1 MINLDEFGYGL
12 KTEDDKE
19 IKDDE
24 QYQHQLFEEYVLR
37 INDNNCEKRK
47 ELKHRYDEG
56 GVLTGPDGLRKQL
69 AAFDLSY
76 FGRAYLPHYFSRK
89 SPYFHEE
96 LDKMWTDGVMKGL
109 NPLESSKVIARMD
122 GSHQAIAAPRGHAKS
137 TNFTF
142 KDSMHAVLYQY
153 KHYEI
158 ILSDSSEQAEGFLD
172 DIKTELEDNPRIIE
186 DFGQLKSDKAWN
198 SKIILTRT
206 DVKVEANGSGKKIRG
221 RRHRNWRPDL
231 IVLDDIENDENVNT
245 PEQRRKL
252 KSWFDKAVSKAGDTY
267 TDIMYIG
274 TILHYDSLLSRVLVN
289 PTYKT
294 QKYRAVISFAKNT
307 KLWEEWESIYVNLFD
322 ENHKM
327 NALTF
332 YQANEKEMLEG
343 AEVLWEEKNPYY
355 KLMET
360 RLSEGEASFNS
371 ELQNDPIDPENAD
384 FNEEWLDYYEPEL
397 MDFSKP
403 NYLLVGAND
412 PSLGKNK
419 KSDTSSIIDLALD
432 LNSGY
437 MYIVGA
443 SVERRKPDAIID
455 DVIETHRRYKRDLH
469 KGYYRFGV
477 ETVQFQYFFKDV
489 MAAKA
494 LEAGEYIP
502 IEEIQS
508 IANKELRIRSLQPF
522 VKNKWIKFSRE
533 HKELIKQLTEF
544 PMGAH
549 DDAPD
554 GLQMAVSLAQSVRAT
569 ASRPEYKTVQRRRS
583 NFRKGAW

>member
-1 MINLDEFGYGL
+1 MIDLEEYL
-12 KTEDDKE
+12 RELEEEDDRE
-19 IKDDE
+19 QKDNVA
-24 QYQHQLFEEYVLR
+24 YQENLFAEYVLR
-37 INDNNCEKRK
+37 KKDRIDERQKLEKRFAAG
-47 ELKHRYDEG
+47 EL
-56 GVLTGPDGLRKQL
+56 VTGEKGLRKEL
-69 AAFDLSY
+69 AAFDLAY
-76 FGRAYLPHYFSRK
+76 FGRAYLPHYFTRK
-89 SPYFHEE
+89 SPAFHEE
-96 LDKMWTDGVMKGL
+96 LDELWSSGVMKGK
-109 NPLESSKVIARMD
+109 NPFRDAKEIARLD
-122 GSHQAIAAPRGHAKS
+122 GSQQAIAAPRGHAKT

-142 KDSMHAVLYQY
+142 KDTLHAVLYQY
-153 KHYEI
+153 KHYPI
-158 ILSDSSEQAEGFLD
+158 LLSDSSEQAEGFLD
-172 DIKTELEDNPRIIE
+172 DIKTELEDNPHILE
-186 DFGQLKSDKAWN
+186 DFGILKGDKVWR
-198 SKIILTRT
+198 SSVILTKT
-206 DVKVEANGSGKKIRG
+206 GIKLEAIGSGKKIRG

-231 IVLDDIENDENVNT
+231 LVLDDIENDENVNT
-245 PEQRRKL
+245 PEQRKKL

-274 TILHYDSLLSRVLVN
+274 TILHYDSLLSRVLIN
-289 PTYKT
+289 PTYRTK
-294 QKYRAVISFAKNT
+294 KYRAVLSFATNT
-307 KLWEEWESIYVNLFD
+307 ALWEEWERIYTNLFD
-322 ENHKM
+322 EDHEA
-327 NALTF
+327 NAWTF
-332 YQANEKEMLEG
+332 FQANEKEMLEG
-343 AEVLWEEKNPYY
+343 TQVLWEEKNPYY
-355 KLMET
+355 KLMQK

-384 FNEEWLDYYEPEL
+384 FSEEWLDYYEPEL

-419 KSDTSSIIDLALD
+419 KADTSTIIDLALD
-432 LNSGY
+432 LNTGY
-437 MYIVGA
+437 MYVLGA
-443 SVERRKPDAIID
+443 SVEKRKPDVIID
-455 DVIETHRRYKRDLH
+455 DVIETHRRYKRDLK
-469 KGYYRFGV
+469 KGYYKFGV

-522 VKNKWIKFSRE
+522 VKNKWIKFNRN

-544 PMGAH
+544 PMGAN

>member
-1 MINLDEFGYGL
+1 MIDLEEYL
-12 KTEDDKE
+12 RELEEEDDRE
-19 IKDDE
+19 QKDNVA
-24 QYQHQLFEEYVLR
+24 YQENLFAEYVLR
-37 INDNNCEKRK
+37 KKDRIDERQKLEKRFAAG
-47 ELKHRYDEG
+47 EL
-56 GVLTGPDGLRKQL
+56 VTGEKGLRKEL
-69 AAFDLSY
+69 AAFDLAY
-76 FGRAYLPHYFSRK
+76 FGRAYLPHYFTRK
-89 SPYFHEE
+89 SPAFHEE
-96 LDKMWTDGVMKGL
+96 LDELWSSGVMKGK
-109 NPLESSKVIARMD
+109 NPFRDAKEIARLD
-122 GSHQAIAAPRGHAKS
+122 GSQQAIAAPRGHAKT

-142 KDSMHAVLYQY
+142 KDTLHAVLYQY
-153 KHYEI
+153 KHYPI
-158 ILSDSSEQAEGFLD
+158 LLSDSSEQAEGFLD
-172 DIKTELEDNPRIIE
+172 DIKTELEDNPHILE
-186 DFGQLKSDKAWN
+186 DFGILKGDKVWR
-198 SKIILTRT
+198 SSVILTKT
-206 DVKVEANGSGKKIRG
+206 GIKLEAIGSGKKIRG

-231 IVLDDIENDENVNT
+231 LVLDDIENDENVNT
-245 PEQRRKL
+245 PEQRKKL

-289 PTYKT
+289 PTYRTK
-294 QKYRAVISFAKNT
+294 KYRAVLSFATNT
-307 KLWEEWESIYVNLFD
+307 ALWEEWERIYTNLFD
-322 ENHKM
+322 EDHEA
-327 NALTF
+327 NAWTF
-332 YQANEKEMLEG
+332 FQANEKEMLEG
-343 AEVLWEEKNPYY
+343 TQVLWEEKNPYY
-355 KLMET
+355 KLMQK

-384 FNEEWLDYYEPEL
+384 FSEEWLDYYEPEL

-419 KSDTSSIIDLALD
+419 KADTSTIIDLALD
-432 LNSGY
+432 LNTGY
-437 MYIVGA
+437 MYVLGA
-443 SVERRKPDAIID
+443 SVEKRKPDVIID
-455 DVIETHRRYKRDLH
+455 DVIETHRRYKRDLK
-469 KGYYRFGV
+469 KGYYKFGV
-477 ETVQFQYFFKDV
+477 ESVQFQYFFKDV

-522 VKNKWIKFSRE
+522 VKNKWIKFRRDQ
-533 HKELIKQLTEF
+533 KELIKQLTEF
-544 PMGAH
+544 PMGAN

>member
-1 MINLDEFGYGL
+1 MIDLEEYL
-12 KTEDDKE
+12 RELEEEDDQE
-19 IKDDE
+19 QKDNVA
-24 QYQHQLFEEYVLR
+24 YQENLFAEYVLR
-37 INDNNCEKRK
+37 KKDRIDERQKLEKRFAAG
-47 ELKHRYDEG
+47 EL
-56 GVLTGPDGLRKQL
+56 VTGEKGLRKEL
-69 AAFDLSY
+69 AAFDLAY
-76 FGRAYLPHYFSRK
+76 FGRAYLPHYFTRK
-89 SPYFHEE
+89 SPAFHEE
-96 LDKMWTDGVMKGL
+96 LDELWSSGVMKGK
-109 NPLESSKVIARMD
+109 NPFRDAKEIARLD
-122 GSHQAIAAPRGHAKS
+122 GSQQAIAAPRGHAKT

-142 KDSMHAVLYQY
+142 KDTLHAVLYQY
-153 KHYEI
+153 KHYPI
-158 ILSDSSEQAEGFLD
+158 LLSDSSEQAEGFLD
-172 DIKTELEDNPRIIE
+172 DIKTELEDNPHILE
-186 DFGQLKSDKAWN
+186 DFGILKGDKVWR
-198 SKIILTRT
+198 SSVILTKT
-206 DVKVEANGSGKKIRG
+206 GIKLEAIGSGKKIRG

-231 IVLDDIENDENVNT
+231 LVLDDIENDENVNT
-245 PEQRRKL
+245 PEQRKKL

-289 PTYKT
+289 PTYRTK
-294 QKYRAVISFAKNT
+294 KYRAVLSFATNT
-307 KLWEEWESIYVNLFD
+307 ALWEEWERIYTNLFD
-322 ENHKM
+322 EDHEA
-327 NALTF
+327 NAWTF
-332 YQANEKEMLEG
+332 FQANEKEMLEG
-343 AEVLWEEKNPYY
+343 TQVLWEEKNPYY
-355 KLMET
+355 KLMQK

-384 FNEEWLDYYEPEL
+384 FSEEWLDYYEPEL

-403 NYLLVGAND
+403 NFLLVGAND

-419 KSDTSSIIDLALD
+419 KADTSTIIDLALD
-432 LNSGY
+432 LNTGY
-437 MYIVGA
+437 MYVLGA
-443 SVERRKPDAIID
+443 SVEKRKPDVIID
-455 DVIETHRRYKRDLH
+455 DVIETHRRYKRDLK
-469 KGYYRFGV
+469 KGYYKFGV

-522 VKNKWIKFSRE
+522 VKNKWIKFNRN

-544 PMGAH
+544 PMGAN

>member
-1 MINLDEFGYGL
+1 MIDLEEYL
-12 KTEDDKE
+12 RELEEEDDQE
-19 IKDDE
+19 QKDNVA
-24 QYQHQLFEEYVLR
+24 YQENLFAEYVLR
-37 INDNNCEKRK
+37 KKDRIDERQKLEKRFAAG
-47 ELKHRYDEG
+47 EP
-56 GVLTGPDGLRKQL
+56 VTGEKGLRKEL
-69 AAFDLSY
+69 AAFDLAY
-76 FGRAYLPHYFSRK
+76 FGRAYLPHYFTRK
-89 SPYFHEE
+89 SPAFHEE
-96 LDKMWTDGVMKGL
+96 LDELWSSGVMKGK
-109 NPLESSKVIARMD
+109 NPFRDAKEIARLD
-122 GSHQAIAAPRGHAKS
+122 GSQQAIAAPRGHAKT

-142 KDSMHAVLYQY
+142 KDTLHAVLYQY
-153 KHYEI
+153 KHYPI
-158 ILSDSSEQAEGFLD
+158 LLSDSSEQAEGFLD
-172 DIKTELEDNPRIIE
+172 DIKTELEDNPHILE
-186 DFGQLKSDKAWN
+186 DFGILKGDKVWR
-198 SKIILTRT
+198 SSVILTKT
-206 DVKVEANGSGKKIRG
+206 GIKLEAIGSGKKIRG

-231 IVLDDIENDENVNT
+231 LVLDDIENDENVNT
-245 PEQRRKL
+245 PEQRKKL

-274 TILHYDSLLSRVLVN
+274 TILHYDSLLSRVLIN
-289 PTYKT
+289 PTYRTK
-294 QKYRAVISFAKNT
+294 KYRAVLSFATNT
-307 KLWEEWESIYVNLFD
+307 ALWEEWERIYTNLFD
-322 ENHKM
+322 EDHEA
-327 NALTF
+327 NAWTF
-332 YQANEKEMLEG
+332 FQANEKEMLEG
-343 AEVLWEEKNPYY
+343 TQVLWEEKNPYY
-355 KLMET
+355 KLMQK

-384 FNEEWLDYYEPEL
+384 FSEEWLDYYEPEL

-419 KSDTSSIIDLALD
+419 KADTSTIIDLALD
-432 LNSGY
+432 LNTGY
-437 MYIVGA
+437 MYVLGA
-443 SVERRKPDAIID
+443 SVEKRKPDVIID
-455 DVIETHRRYKRDLH
+455 DVIETHRRYKRDLK
-469 KGYYRFGV
+469 KGYYKFGV

-522 VKNKWIKFSRE
+522 VKNKWIKFNRN

-544 PMGAH
+544 PMGAN

>member
-1 MINLDEFGYGL
+1 MIDLEEYL
-12 KTEDDKE
+12 RELEEEDDQE
-19 IKDDE
+19 QKDNVA
-24 QYQHQLFEEYVLR
+24 YQENLFAEYVLR
-37 INDNNCEKRK
+37 KKDRIDERQKLEKRFAAG
-47 ELKHRYDEG
+47 EP
-56 GVLTGPDGLRKQL
+56 VTGEKGLRKEL
-69 AAFDLSY
+69 AAFDLAY
-76 FGRAYLPHYFSRK
+76 FGRAYLPHYFTRK
-89 SPYFHEE
+89 SPAFHEE
-96 LDKMWTDGVMKGL
+96 LDELWSSGVMKGK
-109 NPLESSKVIARMD
+109 NPFRDAKEIARLD
-122 GSHQAIAAPRGHAKS
+122 GSQQAIAAPRGHAKT

-142 KDSMHAVLYQY
+142 KDTLHAVLYQY
-153 KHYEI
+153 KHYPI
-158 ILSDSSEQAEGFLD
+158 LLSDSSEQAEGFLD
-172 DIKTELEDNPRIIE
+172 DIKTELEDNPHILE
-186 DFGQLKSDKAWN
+186 DFGILKGDKVWR
-198 SKIILTRT
+198 SSVILTKT
-206 DVKVEANGSGKKIRG
+206 GIKLEAIGSGKKIRG

-231 IVLDDIENDENVNT
+231 LVLDDIENDENVNT
-245 PEQRRKL
+245 PEQRKKL
-252 KSWFDKAVSKAGDTY
+252 KSWFYKAVSKAGDTY

-289 PTYKT
+289 PTYRTK
-294 QKYRAVISFAKNT
+294 KYRAVLSFATNT
-307 KLWEEWESIYVNLFD
+307 ALWEEWERIYTNLFD
-322 ENHKM
+322 EDHEA
-327 NALTF
+327 NAWTF
-332 YQANEKEMLEG
+332 FQANEKEMLDG
-343 AEVLWEEKNPYY
+343 TQVLWEEKNPYY
-355 KLMET
+355 KLMQK

-384 FNEEWLDYYEPEL
+384 FSEEWLDYYEPEL

-403 NYLLVGAND
+403 NFLLVGAND

-419 KSDTSSIIDLALD
+419 KADTSTIIDLALD
-432 LNSGY
+432 LNTGY
-437 MYIVGA
+437 MYVLGA
-443 SVERRKPDAIID
+443 SVEKRKPDVIID
-455 DVIETHRRYKRDLH
+455 DVIETHRRYKRDLK
-469 KGYYRFGV
+469 KGYYKFGV

-522 VKNKWIKFSRE
+522 VKNKWIKFNRN

-544 PMGAH
+544 PMGAN

>member
-1 MINLDEFGYGL
+1 MIDLEEYL
-12 KTEDDKE
+12 RELEEEDDRE
-19 IKDDE
+19 QKDNVA
-24 QYQHQLFEEYVLR
+24 YQENLFAEYVLR
-37 INDNNCEKRK
+37 KKDRIDERQKLEKRFAAG
-47 ELKHRYDEG
+47 EL
-56 GVLTGPDGLRKQL
+56 VTGEKGLRKEL
-69 AAFDLSY
+69 AAFDLAY
-76 FGRAYLPHYFSRK
+76 FGRAYLPHYFTRK
-89 SPYFHEE
+89 SPAFHEE
-96 LDKMWTDGVMKGL
+96 LDELWSSGVMKGK
-109 NPLESSKVIARMD
+109 NPFRDAKEIARLD
-122 GSHQAIAAPRGHAKS
+122 GSQQAIAAPRGHAKT

-142 KDSMHAVLYQY
+142 KDTLHAVLYQY
-153 KHYEI
+153 KHYPI
-158 ILSDSSEQAEGFLD
+158 LLSDSSEQAEGFLD
-172 DIKTELEDNPRIIE
+172 DIKTELEDNPHILE
-186 DFGQLKSDKAWN
+186 DFGILKGDKVWR
-198 SKIILTRT
+198 SSVILTKT
-206 DVKVEANGSGKKIRG
+206 GIKLEAIGSGKKIRG

-231 IVLDDIENDENVNT
+231 LVLDDIENDENVNT
-245 PEQRRKL
+245 PEQRKKL

-289 PTYKT
+289 PTYRTK
-294 QKYRAVISFAKNT
+294 KYRAVLSFATNT
-307 KLWEEWESIYVNLFD
+307 ALWEEWERIYTNLFD
-322 ENHKM
+322 EDHEA
-327 NALTF
+327 NAWTF
-332 YQANEKEMLEG
+332 FQANEKEMLEG
-343 AEVLWEEKNPYY
+343 TQVLWEEKNPYY
-355 KLMET
+355 KLMQK

-384 FNEEWLDYYEPEL
+384 FSEEWLDYYEPEL

-403 NYLLVGAND
+403 NFLLVGAND

-419 KSDTSSIIDLALD
+419 KADTSTIIDLALD
-432 LNSGY
+432 LNTGY
-437 MYIVGA
+437 MYVLGA
-443 SVERRKPDAIID
+443 SVEKRKPDVIID
-455 DVIETHRRYKRDLH
+455 DVIETHRRYKRDLK
-469 KGYYRFGV
+469 KGYYKFGV

-522 VKNKWIKFSRE
+522 VKNKWIKFNRN

-544 PMGAH
+544 PMGAN

>member
-1 MINLDEFGYGL
+1 MIDLEEYL
-12 KTEDDKE
+12 RELEEEDDRE
-19 IKDDE
+19 QKDNVA
-24 QYQHQLFEEYVLR
+24 YQENLFAEYVLR
-37 INDNNCEKRK
+37 KKDRIDERQKLEKRFAAG
-47 ELKHRYDEG
+47 EL
-56 GVLTGPDGLRKQL
+56 VTGEKRLRKEL
-69 AAFDLSY
+69 AAFDLAY
-76 FGRAYLPHYFSRK
+76 FGRAYLPHYFTRK
-89 SPYFHEE
+89 SPAFHEE
-96 LDKMWTDGVMKGL
+96 LDELWSSGVMKGK
-109 NPLESSKVIARMD
+109 NPFRDAKEIARLD
-122 GSHQAIAAPRGHAKS
+122 GSQQAIAAPRGHAKT

-142 KDSMHAVLYQY
+142 KDTLHAVLYQY
-153 KHYEI
+153 KHYPI
-158 ILSDSSEQAEGFLD
+158 LLSDSSEQAEGFLD
-172 DIKTELEDNPRIIE
+172 DIKTELEDNPHILE
-186 DFGQLKSDKAWN
+186 DFGILKGDKVWR
-198 SKIILTRT
+198 SSVILTKT
-206 DVKVEANGSGKKIRG
+206 GIKLEAIGSGKKIRG

-231 IVLDDIENDENVNT
+231 LVLDDIENDENVNT
-245 PEQRRKL
+245 PEQRKKL

-289 PTYKT
+289 PTYRTK
-294 QKYRAVISFAKNT
+294 KYRAVLSFATNT
-307 KLWEEWESIYVNLFD
+307 ALWEEWERIYTNLFD
-322 ENHKM
+322 EDHEA
-327 NALTF
+327 NAWTF
-332 YQANEKEMLEG
+332 FQANEKEMLEG
-343 AEVLWEEKNPYY
+343 TQVLWEEKNPYY
-355 KLMET
+355 KLMQK

-384 FNEEWLDYYEPEL
+384 FSEEWLDYYEPEL

-403 NYLLVGAND
+403 NFLLVGAND

-419 KSDTSSIIDLALD
+419 KADTSTIIDLALD
-432 LNSGY
+432 LNTGY
-437 MYIVGA
+437 MYVLGA
-443 SVERRKPDAIID
+443 SVEKRKPDVIID
-455 DVIETHRRYKRDLH
+455 DVIETHRRYKRDLK
-469 KGYYRFGV
+469 KGYYKFGV

-522 VKNKWIKFSRE
+522 VKNKWIKFNRN

-544 PMGAH
+544 PMGAN

>member
-1 MINLDEFGYGL
+1 MIDLEEYL
-12 KTEDDKE
+12 RELEEEDDQE
-19 IKDDE
+19 QKDNVA
-24 QYQHQLFEEYVLR
+24 YQENLFAEYVLR
-37 INDNNCEKRK
+37 KKDRIDERQKLEKRFAAG
-47 ELKHRYDEG
+47 EP
-56 GVLTGPDGLRKQL
+56 VTGEKGLRKEL
-69 AAFDLSY
+69 AAFDLAY
-76 FGRAYLPHYFSRK
+76 FGRAYLPHYFTRK
-89 SPYFHEE
+89 SPAFHEE
-96 LDKMWTDGVMKGL
+96 LDELWSSGVMKGK
-109 NPLESSKVIARMD
+109 NPFRDAKEIARLD
-122 GSHQAIAAPRGHAKS
+122 GSQQAIAAPRGHAKT

-142 KDSMHAVLYQY
+142 KDTLHAVLYQY
-153 KHYEI
+153 KHYPI
-158 ILSDSSEQAEGFLD
+158 LLSDSSEQAEGFLD
-172 DIKTELEDNPRIIE
+172 DIKTELEDNPHILE
-186 DFGQLKSDKAWN
+186 DFGILKGDKVWR
-198 SKIILTRT
+198 SSVILTKT
-206 DVKVEANGSGKKIRG
+206 GIKLEAIGSGKKIRG

-231 IVLDDIENDENVNT
+231 LVLDDIENDENVNT
-245 PEQRRKL
+245 PEQRKKL

-289 PTYKT
+289 PTYRTK
-294 QKYRAVISFAKNT
+294 KYRAVLSFATNT
-307 KLWEEWESIYVNLFD
+307 ALWEEWERIYTNLFD
-322 ENHKM
+322 EDHEA
-327 NALTF
+327 NAWTF
-332 YQANEKEMLEG
+332 FQANEKEMLEG
-343 AEVLWEEKNPYY
+343 TQVLWEEKNPYY
-355 KLMET
+355 KLMQK

-384 FNEEWLDYYEPEL
+384 FSEEWLDYYEPEL

-419 KSDTSSIIDLALD
+419 KADTSTIIDLALD
-432 LNSGY
+432 LNTGY
-437 MYIVGA
+437 MYVLGA
-443 SVERRKPDAIID
+443 SVEKRKPDVIID
-455 DVIETHRRYKRDLH
+455 DVIETHRRYKRDLK
-469 KGYYRFGV
+469 KGYYKFGV
-477 ETVQFQYFFKDV
+477 ESVQFQYFFKDV

-522 VKNKWIKFSRE
+522 VKNKWIKFRRDQ
-533 HKELIKQLTEF
+533 KELIKQLTEF
-544 PMGAH
+544 PMGAN